1 MNHPGFE
8 DFVEDVRQRLD
19 AGARE
24 YGQQSFEREPAD
36 LVEEI
41 RQELRDV
48 AGWAYVLDQRLAR
61 IQAKARKLAAPPN
74 DDDPLR

>member
-24 YGQQSFEREPAD
+24 VSAVAPRAWGHHAGYSLDPDGHVLAFARVEPA
-36 LVEEI
+36 
-41 RQELRDV
+41 R
-48 AGWAYVLDQRLAR
+48 
-61 IQAKARKLAAPPN
+61 
-74 DDDPLR
+74 